1 MGRKHVW
8 CAVAVA
14 AGALGLAAPAAADPW
29 DGGREVVTP
38 LEAELIAIAGEIAE
52 RPVQMHCNGGE
63 EWSALAAQTGF
74 EATSVWGY
82 VTFTATASGW
92 APGGEAQLSEAA
104 CRYAD
109 AFWRDGS
116 ASKPARTCRVGTKV
130 ERRLEHRV
138 RRVRV
143 RTEAGFVT
151 RRKRVP
157 VLVRTEVPVV
167 GLCPGYVEERLF
179 ALQTIA
185 HESVHLSGVE
195 DEAVAEC
202 YGMQLL
208 AWVAWKLGA
217 PDALAREM
225 AADYWREYYLVERPG
240 TPYFDEGCRDGGVL
254 DLAPDR
260 TGWPAPDAIRG
271 AAALR
276 GG

>member
-1 MGRKHVW
+1 VGRKDFW
-8 CAVAVA
+8 CALTAVV
-14 AGALGLAAPAAADPW
+14 GALALAAPAAADPW
-29 DGGREVVTP
+29 DGGRDVVTP
-38 LEAELIAIAGEIAE
+38 FEAELVAIASEIAE
-52 RPVQMHCNGGE
+52 RPVQVQCNGAE

-74 EATSVWGY
+74 EATTVWGY
-82 VTFTATASGW
+82 VTFTPTSNGW
-92 APGGEAQLSEAA
+92 APGDDAQLSEAA

-109 AFWRDGS
+109 AFWRNGS

-143 RTEAGFVT
+143 KTAAGFVT
-151 RRKRVP
+151 KRKRVW
-157 VLVRTEVPVV
+157 VQVRVEVPVM

-217 PDALAREM
+217 PDTLARQM
-225 AADYWREYYLVERPG
+225 AADYWRAYYLVQRPG

-260 TGWPAPDAIRG
+260 AGWPAPDPVEPF
-271 AAALR
+271 AATS
-276 GG
+276 